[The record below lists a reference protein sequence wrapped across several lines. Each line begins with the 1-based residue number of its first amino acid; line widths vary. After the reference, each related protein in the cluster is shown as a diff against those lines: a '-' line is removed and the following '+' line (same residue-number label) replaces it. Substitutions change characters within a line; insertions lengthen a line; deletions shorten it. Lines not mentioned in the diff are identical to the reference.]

1 MYLLVEVEGIEK
13 MSVVQEKEFLQRVDQ
28 AIYDS
33 QMRSAVP
40 FTQDRLRTG
49 REQAVQELGN
59 VEEWRERA
67 SKIRMHT
74 IENLDSYLEQL
85 ATNVQKNGGH
95 VHFAFKAE
103 DAVSYVTKIAREKG
117 AKSVIKSKS
126 MVSEEI
132 HLNQS
137 LEEMGLKVVESDL
150 GEYIIQLAGETPS
163 HLLAPA
169 IHKTKE
175 QVAELFSKEAGREMP
190 ADTTQLLQFAR
201 EQLRQEF
208 LEADIG
214 ISGCNFAVAE
224 SGSVVLISNEGNAR
238 LTTTLPKVHIA
249 IMGMERLVPTWKDLD
264 VVVSMLT
271 RSATGQKITSYMTG
285 INGPRSSDDID
296 GPEEFHLIILDNG
309 RSDILGTAYQE
320 VLKCIRCAA
329 CVNVCPVYRNI
340 GGHAYGSVYSGPIGA
355 VLAPLLEGYENM
367 KELPYASS
375 LCGACTDVCPVK
387 IPLHNLLLEH
397 RKDIV
402 AQGLTGKTEQMA
414 FKAFSFIANHPFVYD
429 KTVKMART
437 GLSVFAKDESISN
450 GPGLLKEWTK
460 SRDFPKPAKQSF
472 RDWWNKEKERENK

>member
-1 MYLLVEVEGIEK
+1 
-13 MSVVQEKEFLQRVDQ
+13 MSVVQGLEFLGRVDK
-28 AIYDS
+28 ALHDS

-40 FTQDRLRTG
+40 FTQDRLRIG
-49 REQAVQELGN
+49 REQATSELGN
-59 VEEWRERA
+59 VDEWREAA
-67 SKIRMHT
+67 SEIRMHT

-85 ATNVQKNGGH
+85 ATNVRKNGGH
-95 VHFAFKAE
+95 VHFALKAE
-103 DAVSYVTKIAREKG
+103 DAVSYVSEIARKRG

-132 HLNQS
+132 HLNQN

-150 GEYIIQLAGETPS
+150 GEYIIQLAGEAPS
-163 HLLAPA
+163 HLIAPA

-175 QVAELFSKEAGREMP
+175 QVAELFSREAGRKIP
-190 ADTTQLLQFAR
+190 VDTDQLLQFAR
-201 EQLRQEF
+201 EKLRKEF

-224 SGSVVLISNEGNAR
+224 SGSVVLVSNEGNAR

-271 RSATGQKITSYMTG
+271 RSATGQKITSYVTG
-285 INGPRSSDDID
+285 INGPRLHEDVD

-320 VLKCIRCAA
+320 VLKCIRCGA

-355 VLAPLLEGYENM
+355 VLAPLLEGYEEL
-367 KELPYASS
+367 KELPFASS

-387 IPLHNLLLEH
+387 IPLHDLLIEH
-397 RKDIV
+397 RKDEV
-402 AQGLTGKTEQMA
+402 EQGFITKFEQLA
-414 FKAFSFIANHPFVYD
+414 FKGFAFMVSHPFVYE
-429 KTVKMART
+429 KGVKMAHA
-437 GLSVFAKDESISN
+437 GLSIFAKDGYIAK
-450 GPGLLKEWTK
+450 GPGPLKGWTE

-472 RDWWNKEKERENK
+472 RDWWRKEKRES

>member
-1 MYLLVEVEGIEK
+1 
-13 MSVVQEKEFLQRVDQ
+13 MSVVQGMGFFRRVDQ
-28 AIYDS
+28 ALHDS

-40 FTQDRLRTG
+40 FTQDRLRIG
-49 REQAVQELGN
+49 REQATFELGN
-59 VEEWRERA
+59 TEEWREAA
-67 SKIRMHT
+67 SEIRMHT

-85 ATNVQKNGGH
+85 AKNVQKNGGH

-103 DAVSYVTKIAREKG
+103 DAVSYVSKIAKEKG

-132 HLNQS
+132 HLNKN
-137 LEEMGLKVVESDL
+137 LEEMGVKVVESDL
-150 GEYIIQLAGETPS
+150 GEYIIQLAGEAPS
-163 HLLAPA
+163 HLIAPA

-175 QVAELFSKEAGREMP
+175 QVADLFSKEAGKEIP
-190 ADTTQLLQFAR
+190 ADTNQLLQFAR
-201 EQLRQEF
+201 EKLRQEF

-249 IMGMERLVPTWKDLD
+249 IMGMERIVPTWKELD

-285 INGPRSSDDID
+285 INGPRLLEDID

-320 VLKCIRCAA
+320 VLKCIRCGA

-355 VLAPLLEGYENM
+355 VLAPLLEGYEEL
-367 KELPYASS
+367 KELPFASS

-387 IPLHNLLLEH
+387 IPLHDLLIEH
-397 RKDIV
+397 RKDEV
-402 AQGLTGKTEQMA
+402 KQGFITKSEQLA
-414 FKAFSFIANHPFVYD
+414 FKGFAFMASHPFVYD
-429 KTVKMART
+429 KAVKMAHIT
-437 GLSVFAKDESISN
+437 LSIFAKDGYIAE
-450 GPGLLKEWTK
+450 GPGPLKGWTA
-460 SRDFPKPAKQSF
+460 SRDFPQPAKQSF
-472 RDWWNKEKERENK
+472 RDWWNKEKRDG